1 MPKKKAKKQST
12 TTGADDSAAVADAH
26 PDADY
31 VPLAIPEETVEL
43 VTLDMRLLNW
53 SYLNFKW
60 KVKTSTRLFAVKNE
74 LEKRHGP
81 ITNLKIC
88 KDHFAEGNELTDEMM
103 SLHEYG
109 IDGAPEYEKEVVCQ
123 IYYDFKPTQHD
134 NPLLLA
140 TEQY

>member
-1 MPKKKAKKQST
+1 MVKKKAKKSKASS
-12 TTGADDSAAVADAH
+12 ADDGDGSGGGGAQMEQNAPLDV
-26 PDADY
+26 PDE
-31 VPLAIPEETVEL
+31 IEEY

-53 SYLNFKW
+53 SYLNFRFRT
-60 KVKTSTRLFAVKNE
+60 KTSTHLFSIKQE
-74 LEKRHGP
+74 IEKRHGP

-88 KDHFAEGNELTDEMM
+88 KDHFAESNELTDDML
-103 SLHEYG
+103 SLHDYG
-109 IDGAPEYEKEVVCQ
+109 IDGGPQHDKEVVCL

>member
-1 MPKKKAKKQST
+1 MVKKKGKKGKSSAADEGGEGQST
-12 TTGADDSAAVADAH
+12 AEQ
-26 PDADY
+26 Y
-31 VPLAIPEETVEL
+31 VPLDVPDEVDEF

-53 SYLNFKW
+53 SYLNFRL
-60 KVKTSTRLFAVKNE
+60 KTKTTTRLFSIKNE
-74 LEKRHGP
+74 IAKRHGP

-88 KDHFAEGNELTDEMM
+88 KDHFAEGNELTDDMLT
-103 SLHEYG
+103 LHDYG
-109 IDGAPEYEKEVVCQ
+109 IDGGLTHEKEVVCL